1 MTIVAYFYDVI
12 DFFSHKAF
20 NHSHTKTTTST
31 NKAKTVCTSPDHLT
45 VFFTTRSRRVLDIRD
60 TVFVVAMHSRIS
72 RSRITPFHAGR
83 MLYATTA
90 TIIRGFLPLPGVTRK
105 LVRDRRTS
113 AHDSSQM
120 MRLRRSV
127 SRQSI
132 IGTIRVVVALKTS
145 VREVTG

>member
-1 MTIVAYFYDVI
+1 MTIVAYFNDVI

-20 NHSHTKTTTST
+20 NHTTTTST
-31 NKAKTVCTSPDHLT
+31 NKAKTVCTSSDHFT
-45 VFFTTRSRRVLDIRD
+45 VFFTTRSRRVLDVRD
-60 TVFVVAMHSRIS
+60 TVLVVVMHSRIS
-72 RSRITPFHAGR
+72 RSRITPFYAGR

-90 TIIRGFLPLPGVTRK
+90 TTFRSFLPLHGVTRK
-105 LVRDRRTS
+105 IVRDRRTS